1 MEVSINGGVPRNHP
15 FSLGIFRYKPP
26 ISGIHWWKTTIFQA
40 PGVETAGSPR
50 RPGRPGP
57 RRRCGR
63 GCGGGGRWP
72 GRESGPRKMIQVSMK
87 ILWVWYNGNSI
98 VIISRIYL
106 SIYLSIYL
114 YIYTYYIYI
123 IDDIYICIYDIIL
136 ILWVIFIYILY
147 IIDNGT

>member
-72 GRESGPRKMIQVSMK
+72 GRESGPRKMIQVSME
-87 ILWVWYNGNSI
+87 ILWVWYNGNSK

>member
-1 MEVSINGGVPRNHP
+1 MEVSVNGGVPRNHP

-72 GRESGPRKMIQVSMK
+72 GRESGPRKMIQVSME

-106 SIYLSIYL
+106 SISLSIY
-114 YIYTYYIYI
+114 IYTHTIYIYI